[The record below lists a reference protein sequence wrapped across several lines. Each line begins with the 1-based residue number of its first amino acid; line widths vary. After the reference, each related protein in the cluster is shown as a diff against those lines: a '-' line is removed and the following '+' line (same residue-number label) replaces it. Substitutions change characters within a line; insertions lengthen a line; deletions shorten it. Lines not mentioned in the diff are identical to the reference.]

1 MFSCVELFQ
10 EKEFRIPDDVD
21 WKEQCKILLDILNQ
35 SEDSVPFRQPISILD
50 VPDYPDNIV
59 IPMDLQTVG
68 KRLKVGNYATPTD
81 FAKDVRLIFETNP
94 NTKSRIVAMN
104 CRLSILFEKHFRD
117 ILATYDYRRETIK
130 IVSGSKDKDQVGNLN
145 LYRSILMEIF
155 ITFNTFRSIYHQVHE
170 LE

>member
-1 MFSCVELFQ
+1 MEIVLSNSCIFQ
-10 EKEFRIPDDVD
+10 EKENIAAEDVD
-21 WKEQCKILLDILNQ
+21 WKEECKDLLDIWNQ
-35 SEDSVPFRQPISILD
+35 SEDSGPFRQSISILD
-50 VPDYPDNIV
+50 VPDYLDSIA

-68 KRLKVGNYATPTD
+68 ERLEISHYATPTD

-130 IVSGSKDKDQVGNLN
+130 IVSGRKDKDQEENLN
-145 LYRSILMEIF
+145 LYSDIDG
-155 ITFNTFRSIYHQVHE
+155 NIYY
-170 LE
+170 L